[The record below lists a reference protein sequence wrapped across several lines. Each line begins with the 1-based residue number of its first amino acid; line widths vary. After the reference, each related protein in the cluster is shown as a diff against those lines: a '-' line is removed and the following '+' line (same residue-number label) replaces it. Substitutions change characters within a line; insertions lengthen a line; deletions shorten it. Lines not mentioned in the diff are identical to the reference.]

1 MAMEFLELCQTLV
14 LGLLMALLVFWLCIL
29 LFYFWVSPIFA
40 LYKLRRNGF
49 GGPTPSFPLGNIREM
64 MKINRS
70 SSRSSVDHISHDIR
84 STVFPYFNQW
94 RKSHGNVFAYWLGT
108 EPFLYIADAGFL
120 QKMTSGVLGK
130 DWGKPNVFKYDRQP
144 LFGNGL
150 VMVEGHDW
158 VRHRHVITPALSPA
172 NLKPMAS
179 LMVESTTKM
188 LDKWSTFIASGNSS
202 SSEIEIEKE
211 ITAMSGEII
220 AKISFG
226 TSRENHN
233 IKVFEKLRA
242 LQFNLFG
249 SNRYVGIP
257 FSKLISIKQTLKA
270 RKLGKEIDSLILSII
285 DERRRSDGGYSQWDL
300 LGFLLKKTDMDG
312 HQLGKTLTT
321 RELVDECK
329 TFFFGGHETT
339 ALAIT
344 WTLLL
349 LALHPNWQDQLR
361 EEIKCV
367 MGDGELDLTKLSALK
382 KLGWVMS
389 EVLRLYP
396 SAPNVQRQARE
407 DIQVDGMI
415 IPKGTNIWI
424 DVVAMNHDP
433 VLWGD
438 DVHQFKP
445 ERFKEDINGGCNHKM
460 GFVPFGFG
468 GRMCVGR
475 NLSVMEYKVVLTLAL
490 SRFSFSVSP
499 NYCHSPTTML
509 SLRPSNGLPLI
520 VQPL

>member
-1 MAMEFLELCQTLV
+1 
-14 LGLLMALLVFWLCIL
+14 
-29 LFYFWVSPIFA
+29 
-40 LYKLRRNGF
+40 
-49 GGPTPSFPLGNIREM
+49 
-64 MKINRS
+64 MKKISRS
-70 SSRSSVDHISHDIR
+70 SSSGSSLDHTSHDIH
-84 STVFPYFNQW
+84 STVFPYFHQW
-94 RKSHGNVFAYWLGT
+94 RKSHGNVYVYWLGT

-120 QKMTSGVLGK
+120 QKMSSGVLGK
-130 DWGKPNVFKYDRQP
+130 DWGKPNVFKFDRQP

-150 VMVEGHDW
+150 NMVEGHDW
-158 VRHRHVITPALSPA
+158 VRHRHAINPALSPA
-172 NLKPMAS
+172 NLKPMAI

-188 LDKWSTFIASGNSS
+188 LDKWRTFIASGSSS
-202 SSEIEIEKE
+202 SSEMEVNKE
-211 ITAMSGEII
+211 ITALSGEII

-226 TSRENHN
+226 TSRENHS

-242 LQFNLFG
+242 LQMSLFG
-249 SNRYVGIP
+249 PNRYTGIP
-257 FSKLISIKQTLKA
+257 FSKLMSMKQTLKA
-270 RKLGKEIDSLILSII
+270 RKLGKEVDSLILSII
-285 DERRRSDGGYSQWDL
+285 DERKRSDDGYSQWDF
-300 LGFLLKKTDMDG
+300 LGFLLNK
-312 HQLGKTLTT
+312 KTLTR

-329 TFFFGGHETT
+329 TIFFGGYETT

-349 LALHPNWQDQLR
+349 LALNPNWQEQLR

-367 MGDGELDLTKLSALK
+367 MRDKELDLTKLPVLK
-382 KLGWVMS
+382 KFGWVMS
-389 EVLRLYP
+389 EVIRLYP

-407 DIQVDGMI
+407 DICVDGMI

-433 VLWGD
+433 VLWGE

-445 ERFKEDINGGCNHKM
+445 ERFEEDINGGCNHKM

-475 NLSVMEYKVVLTLAL
+475 NLNVMEYKIVLTLVL

-499 NYCHSPTTML
+499 KYRHSPTTML

-520 VQPL
+520 VQPLQGFKGVS